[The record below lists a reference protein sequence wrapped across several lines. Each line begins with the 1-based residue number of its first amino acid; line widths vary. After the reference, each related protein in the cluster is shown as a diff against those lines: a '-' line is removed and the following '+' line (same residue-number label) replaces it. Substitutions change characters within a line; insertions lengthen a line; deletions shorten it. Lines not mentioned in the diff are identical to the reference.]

1 MKKITLLLAMIVSF
15 FGFSQIDIDFE
26 SNGADSITAAGN
38 GTATAIVPGA
48 GTNTTLVA
56 SLSNAGDQYENY
68 PLTIDPVS
76 LADASQKIISVDFYN
91 STDTSRTVSI
101 KLEGPGVNAVLV
113 SVASDAT
120 AGWETLEF
128 DFSTAIIQSGC
139 YCTPIDASGVYTTM
153 ILFVNIGEF
162 IASETAIDN
171 ISGGGPADSG
181 ADPVTTFTLD
191 FETNGAD
198 FIAAAGNGTATA
210 IVPGA
215 GTNTTLVASLSN
227 AGDQY
232 ENYPITLPNPIDLSE
247 VITRKPLLDFYNST
261 NTSRTVSIK
270 LEGPGV
276 QAVLV
281 SVDSD
286 ATAGWE
292 TLEFDFTTA
301 IIQSGCY
308 CTPID
313 ASGVYTTMILFV
325 NIGEFIASE
334 TAIDNLIFRDSTFS
348 TNDVEQLDSISYFPN
363 PVINQLT
370 IKAQSSI
377 DSIQVYNLLGQSIS
391 TSTPR
396 SNQTLVDTST
406 FNKGAYFVKV
416 SVDNKVKTIRFIKN

>member
-26 SNGADSITAAGN
+26 SNGADSIT
-38 GTATAIVPGA
+38 
-48 GTNTTLVA
+48 
-56 SLSNAGDQYENY
+56 
-68 PLTIDPVS
+68 
-76 LADASQKIISVDFYN
+76 
-91 STDTSRTVSI
+91 
-101 KLEGPGVNAVLV
+101 
-113 SVASDAT
+113 
-120 AGWETLEF
+120 
-128 DFSTAIIQSGC
+128 
-139 YCTPIDASGVYTTM
+139 
-153 ILFVNIGEF
+153 
-162 IASETAIDN
+162 
-171 ISGGGPADSG
+171 
-181 ADPVTTFTLD
+181 
-191 FETNGAD
+191 
-198 FIAAAGNGTATA
+198 AAGNGTATA

-276 QAVLV
+276 NAVLV
-281 SVDSD
+281 SVASD

>member
-26 SNGADSITAAGN
+26 SNGADFITAAGD
-38 GTATAIVPGA
+38 GTATAIVSGA

-56 SLSNAGDQYENY
+56 SLSNSGDQYENY

-101 KLEGPGVNAVLV
+101 KLEGIGVDAVLV

-128 DFSTAIIQSGC
+128 DFTTAIVQSGC
-139 YCTPIDASGVYTTM
+139 YCNPIDASGVYTTM
-153 ILFVNIGEF
+153 ILFVSIGEF
-162 IASETAIDN
+162 
-171 ISGGGPADSG
+171 
-181 ADPVTTFTLD
+181 V
-191 FETNGAD
+191 
-198 FIAAAGNGTATA
+198 
-210 IVPGA
+210 
-215 GTNTTLVASLSN
+215 
-227 AGDQY
+227 
-232 ENYPITLPNPIDLSE
+232 
-247 VITRKPLLDFYNST
+247 
-261 NTSRTVSIK
+261 
-270 LEGPGV
+270 
-276 QAVLV
+276 
-281 SVDSD
+281 
-286 ATAGWE
+286 
-292 TLEFDFTTA
+292 
-301 IIQSGCY
+301 
-308 CTPID
+308 
-313 ASGVYTTMILFV
+313 
-325 NIGEFIASE
+325 ASE

-363 PVINQLT
+363 PVRNQLT

-377 DSIQVYNLLGQSIS
+377 DYIQVYNLLGQSIS